1 MVMFWLIFTLIY
13 IISFAIYIIDI
24 WYEDRRL
31 IFKMGDII
39 DRIEFYMWCPIIN
52 TVSIIIVVVCFAFI
66 GLIKLTKLD
75 ELWEK
80 IRNIKI
86 KK

>member
-1 MVMFWLIFTLIY
+1 MFWLIFTLVY
-13 IISFAIYIIDI
+13 LISFAIYIVDI

-31 IFKMGDII
+31 IFKVGDVL

-52 TVSIIIVVVCFAFI
+52 TAALIILIVGFI
-66 GLIKLTKLD
+66 FVNLIKLTKLD

-80 IRNIKI
+80 FRDIKI
-86 KK
+86 KKL